1 MLVLHSLNSGK
12 DILPAQGSLQIS
24 KEEDS
29 SLQMTHPMNKQVRVR
44 EDCLEEV
51 QESWVCSSNDREDIQ
66 VKKAHL
72 EGVINKDKI
81 YSVGTC
87 RFYTKCCMCINSFN
101 PTSTLRWLQ

>member
-72 EGVINKDKI
+72 EGVINKDKKSI
-81 YSVGTC
+81 QLEHAD
-87 RFYTKCCMCINSFN
+87 
-101 PTSTLRWLQ
+101 STLNVVYVLTPLIPHQH